1 MKSFKEYQMDYGT
14 PESVKYMK
22 KVTPG
27 QSQKEGIAGPSLAGL
42 SRAARSAEERGE
54 TGLAQKLR
62 MQYDIE
68 RKRRDAQKA
77 AGIKSP
83 VKRN

>member
-14 PESVKYMK
+14 PESIRYMK

-68 RKRRDAQKA
+68 RKRKDAQRA
-77 AGIKSP
+77 AGI
-83 VKRN
+83 N

>member
-68 RKRRDAQKA
+68 RKRKDAQRA
-77 AGIKSP
+77 AGI
-83 VKRN
+83 N

>member
-83 VKRN
+83 IRRN

>member
-14 PESVKYMK
+14 PESIRYMK

-83 VKRN
+83 VRRN

>member
-1 MKSFKEYQMDYGT
+1 MKTFREYHMDYGT
-14 PESVKYMK
+14 PESVRYMK

-27 QSQKEGIAGPSLAGL
+27 QSQKEAIGSPNLAGL

-54 TGLAQKLR
+54 KGLAQKLR

-68 RKRRDAQKA
+68 RKRKDAQRA
-77 AGIKSP
+77 AGI
-83 VKRN
+83 NQ

>member
-27 QSQKEGIAGPSLAGL
+27 QSQK
-42 SRAARSAEERGE
+42 
-54 TGLAQKLR
+54 
-62 MQYDIE
+62 
-68 RKRRDAQKA
+68 
-77 AGIKSP
+77 
-83 VKRN
+83 

>member
-42 SRAARSAEERGE
+42 SRAASSAEQRGE
-54 TGLAQKLR
+54 TALAHKLR
-62 MQYDIE
+62 MQYQQE
-68 RKRRDAQKA
+68 RQKRDAQKA

-83 VKRN
+83 IRRN

>member
-83 VKRN
+83 VRRN

>member
-1 MKSFKEYQMDYGT
+1 MKSVKEYQMDYGP
-14 PESVKYMK
+14 PESVKFMK

-54 TGLAQKLR
+54 TGLAHKFRMEYEQERQK
-62 MQYDIE
+62 
-68 RKRRDAQKA
+68 RDAQKA

-83 VKRN
+83 IRRN

>member
-1 MKSFKEYQMDYGT
+1 MDYGT
-14 PESVKYMK
+14 PESIRYMK

-27 QSQKEGIAGPSLAGL
+27 QSQKAGSAGTSLAGL

-54 TGLAQKLR
+54 TGLAHKFR
-62 MQYDIE
+62 MQYQQE
-68 RKRRDAQKA
+68 RKKRDAQKA

-83 VKRN
+83 NRRN

>member
-1 MKSFKEYQMDYGT
+1 MKTFKEYQMDYGT

-27 QSQKEGIAGPSLAGL
+27 QSQKEAIGGPSLAGL
-42 SRAARSAEERGE
+42 ARSARSAEERGE

-68 RKRRDAQKA
+68 RKRKDAQRA
-77 AGIKSP
+77 AGI
-83 VKRN
+83 N

>member
-54 TGLAQKLR
+54 TGLAHKFR
-62 MQYDIE
+62 MQYQQE
-68 RKRRDAQKA
+68 KQKRDAQKA

-83 VKRN
+83 VRRN

>member
-14 PESVKYMK
+14 PESIRYMK

-83 VKRN
+83 IRRN

>member
-62 MQYDIE
+62 VQYDIE

-83 VKRN
+83 VRRN

>member
-14 PESVKYMK
+14 PESIRYMK

-62 MQYDIE
+62 VQYDIE

-83 VKRN
+83 VRRN